1 MYFISCIFFLFFFSQ
16 HLHQKSLY
24 NVLYLT
30 WFILLLW
37 RFLYISICLVW
48 VASKTSTNSEHFR
61 YIFDFS
67 AHFLCQNWTSVHLTL
82 LQLQWDG
89 HFSLVTCKNVSS
101 FSLFSLSSTTSCQ
114 DYTKE
119 GSRILSCWALLVC
132 CVYLLCQRL
141 RDYTV
146 YMWGGWNLV
155 RCLLRAKV
163 AGREL

>member
-1 MYFISCIFFLFFFSQ
+1 MIFV
-16 HLHQKSLY
+16 HLHMFGLSGFEWQ
-24 NVLYLT
+24 
-30 WFILLLW
+30 
-37 RFLYISICLVW
+37 
-48 VASKTSTNSEHFR
+48 KTSTNSEHFK
-61 YIFDFS
+61 YIFSFS
-67 AHFLCQNWTSVHLTL
+67 AHFLCQSWTSVHLTL

-89 HFSLVTCKNVSS
+89 QFSLVTCKKKYIYMSS

-114 DYTKE
+114 VYTKE

-163 AGREL
+163 AGRELEMHCWHWY